1 LDTPELLPPSHEEI
15 RDFEIL
21 IRANHP
27 FIVLETDEPE
37 RGEALIRWV
46 ADRLSIAYARWEP
59 DAGLVRS
66 DLTSFKVEGSESLAV
81 CLEYIAHAPGECLF
95 HLDGLTQAH
104 LAEPSVLHKF
114 ADAAHR
120 LFNDRGAIVVST
132 LGLDIPP
139 ELTRL
144 VTVLAL
150 GTPTRDQYYAFV
162 KQVLRDLHQRT
173 PVEVKL
179 SGEGIARLLNQL
191 AGLTFFEVKKVLT
204 KIFVEDRGFQEQAIA
219 KVAHAKREIIER
231 SGVLEY
237 FTAEETLA
245 EVAGLTQLKS
255 WLSQRKLAFTEPDK
269 ARSFGL
275 TPPKG
280 VLLVGVQGC
289 GKSMCAKAIAREWG
303 LPLIRLDPS
312 SLYNKYFGESE
323 KNLKRAIHT
332 AEAMAPIVL
341 WIDEMEKAFAH
352 GSAGAD
358 DSGTSLRI
366 FGTFL
371 SWMQDKKEGVFVVAT
386 CNDIERLPP
395 ELLRK
400 GRFDEIF
407 FLDLPNAAIRGE
419 ILAVHLRRR
428 GRDPGRFDTAEL
440 AARMLGF
447 SGAEIEQ
454 TVLSALYA
462 AFARGLELD
471 DALILEAIARSVPLY
486 ATAREKIDSLQ
497 AWARGRAVPAD

>member
-1 LDTPELLPPSHEEI
+1 MDTPELLPPSLEEI
-15 RDFEIL
+15 SDFEIL

-27 FIVLETDEPE
+27 LIVLESDEPE

-46 ADRLSIAYARWEP
+46 ADRLSIAYAQWQP
-59 DAGLVRS
+59 SAGLRRG
-66 DLTSFKVEGSESLAV
+66 DLASFSVERSESLSV
-81 CLEYIAHAPGECLF
+81 CLEYITNTPGECLY
-95 HLDGLTQAH
+95 H
-104 LAEPSVLHKF
+104 LAGVTQDMLQDPSVLHR
-114 ADAAHR
+114 AVEAAQR
-120 LFNDRGAIVVST
+120 LFQDRSAIVIPS
-132 LGLDIPP
+132 LGLTIPP
-139 ELTRL
+139 ELARV
-144 VTVLAL
+144 VTVLRL
-150 GTPTRDQYYAFV
+150 GTPTRDQYYSFV
-162 KQVLRDLHQRT
+162 KMVLRDLHSKM
-173 PVEVKL
+173 PVEVRL
-179 SGEGIARLLNQL
+179 SAEDIARLLNQL
-191 AGLTFFEVKKVLT
+191 SGLTFFEVKKVLT
-204 KIFVEDRGFQEQAIA
+204 KIFVEDRGFSAAAIA
-219 KVAHAKREIIER
+219 RVAEAKREIIER

-237 FTAEETLA
+237 FSAEEA
-245 EVAGLTQLKS
+245 IADVAGLRALKG
-255 WLSQRKLAFTEPDK
+255 WLAKRKLAFSEPQR

-323 KNLKRAIHT
+323 KNLRRAIHT

-341 WIDEMEKAFAH
+341 WIDEMEKAFSH

-400 GRFDEIF
+400 GRFDEMF
-407 FLDLPNAAIRGE
+407 FVDLPSAEARRE
-419 ILAVHLRRR
+419 ILSVHLRRR
-428 GRDPGRFDTAEL
+428 GRDPARFDLDAL
-440 AARMLGF
+440 AARMENF

-454 TVLSALYA
+454 SVLAALYG
-462 AFARGLELD
+462 AFARGAELD
-471 DALILEAIARSVPLY
+471 SAGILEEVARTVPL
-486 ATAREKIDSLQ
+486 ATTAREKIDALRHWSL
-497 AWARGRAVPAD
+497 GRAVPAD